1 MPAKGRI
8 ADLRLMLRGMFALL
22 SKRVSVQR
30 LVDADIDFESSRNP
44 FYANEAREKQRREH
58 KPVLIDRL
66 RALRKGLLFSFIF
79 MLSAVILG
87 FLLIAL
93 GCRLSSHDKA
103 WLGGASMFSFAWS
116 TLARLS
122 KPKTSLGGDSVI
134 ERLDTRIFWFLYWVG
149 TLFGT
154 LALI

>member
-8 ADLRLMLRGMFALL
+8 AELRLMLRGMFALL
-22 SKRVSVQR
+22 SKKVSVQR

-79 MLSAVILG
+79 LLSAVILA

-93 GCRLSSHDKA
+93 GC
-103 WLGGASMFSFAWS
+103 
-116 TLARLS
+116 LARLS